1 MSVTIPPV
9 PPITDTTT
17 NVTIL
22 EPIEERAE
30 VGETPAAPIGTG
42 QNVLITTTN
51 STGTNPV
58 ALNITDNVSTGSV
71 ELAAATEQAN
81 IAIIGDTDADNA
93 ATVEVGLFVDSN
105 GNTASTSGSTIQVAD
120 YYAGEILVNYQGA
133 FATAAKVDL
142 DTITVGDSTEGFLD
156 NTKGTIRDNA
166 PGGQDF
172 ADNSFNAPDF
182 YIQTGAANDQVF
194 GTDFN
199 DFIRGGAGDDLINAG
214 KGDDIVRG
222 GADGDTVTLG
232 EGSDVY
238 YFTIDQLQGNST
250 DVITDF
256 VSGEDQI
263 QIDKAL
269 QPPSSPDT
277 AIVSGIG
284 TKVLTITLTGSKTGI
299 TNIVSDGD
307 VFLFEPSDVVFI

>member
-9 PPITDTTT
+9 PP
-17 NVTIL
+17 VTPQTPDVIIL
-22 EPIEERAE
+22 EPIEERDAA
-30 VGETPAAPIGTG
+30 GETPAAPIGTG
-42 QNVLITTTN
+42 QNVVVTTPN

-58 ALNITDNVSTGSV
+58 ALDITDNVSTGSV

-81 IAIIGDTDADNA
+81 IAIIGDPDADNA
-93 ATVEVGLFVDSN
+93 ATVEIGLFVDSN
-105 GNTASTSGSTIQVAD
+105 GDTASTSGTTIQVAD
-120 YYAGEILVNYQGA
+120 YYAGEVIVNYQGA
-133 FATAAKVDL
+133 FATTTKVDL
-142 DTITVGDSTEGFLD
+142 DTITVGDSTAGFQD
-156 NTKGTIRDNA
+156 DTKGTIRDNA
-166 PGGQDF
+166 PGGQVF

-182 YIQTGAANDQVF
+182 YIQSGAANDQIF
-194 GTDFN
+194 GTEYN

-232 EGSDVY
+232 EGKDVY

-263 QIDKAL
+263 QINKAL
-269 QPPSSPDT
+269 QPPSAPKVT
-277 AIVSGIG
+277 FSGIG
-284 TKVLTITLTGSKTGI
+284 GTVLTISLTGFKNGI
-299 TNIVSDGD
+299 TNVVSDGNP
-307 VFLFEPSDVVFI
+307 FLDGDVVFI